1 MGKAGR
7 VCKIAVGYPVFMT
20 FRIVCFFYWRLHTQY
35 ENIPT
40 MIPRFIVLC
49 LVLTVVPPRMV
60 LAGEEVPGPV
70 RAEVVR
76 VLDGDTI
83 EISAQV
89 WLGLRLTS
97 HVRIRGIDT
106 PELRGACASEK
117 VMAAQARDRL
127 AHLAGAT
134 ISIAHIADD
143 KYAGRVLAD
152 ATAANGTDLKEAMLA
167 SGLAR
172 PYDGAARGDW
182 CAVGSIR

>member
-1 MGKAGR
+1 M
-7 VCKIAVGYPVFMT
+7 
-20 FRIVCFFYWRLHTQY
+20 
-35 ENIPT
+35 
-40 MIPRFIVLC
+40 MIPPALARLFAFAVILMA
-49 LVLTVVPPRMV
+49 PAAF
-60 LAGEEVPGPV
+60 AGEEVAGPV
-70 RAEVVR
+70 RADVVR

-106 PELRGACASEK
+106 PELRGECASEK
-117 VMAAQARDRL
+117 AMAAQARDRL
-127 AHLAGAT
+127 MRLAGT
-134 ISIAHIADD
+134 SISIAHIADD

-152 ATAANGTDLKEAMLA
+152 AVAADGTNLGAAMLA

-172 PYDGAARGDW
+172 PYDGGTRGDW

>member
-1 MGKAGR
+1 MILITLAR
-7 VCKIAVGYPVFMT
+7 LSIFALLLAVSGA
-20 FRIVCFFYWRLHTQY
+20 
-35 ENIPT
+35 
-40 MIPRFIVLC
+40 
-49 LVLTVVPPRMV
+49 
-60 LAGEEVPGPV
+60 LAAEEVAGPV
-70 RAEVVR
+70 QADVVR

-106 PELRGACASEK
+106 PELRGECASEK
-117 VMAAQARDRL
+117 AMAARARDRL
-127 AHLAGAT
+127 TRLAGAS

-143 KYAGRVLAD
+143 KYAGRVIAD
-152 ATAANGTDLKEAMLA
+152 AAAADGTDLRDAMLA

-172 PYDGAARGDW
+172 PYDGGTRGDW